1 MKLKLE
7 TDLQITESNAAELR
21 EMLRRFDEQ
30 RVMKP
35 KTIREWWANCTS
47 VKFRDPGGA
56 PDGFSVRTSA
66 GRALTIANATDTDG
80 DEKRILATAQL
91 ANACKL
97 AGGEWM
103 KVTSG
108 ERWVM
113 RRSLSG
119 AGWCIISAISDYF
132 ALMAFKTKEQA
143 ESVSSAPDFSE
154 LMAIAFPTTEIK

>member
-7 TDLQITESNAAELR
+7 TELQITESNAAELR
-21 EMLRRFDEQ
+21 EMLRKFDEQ
-30 RVMKP
+30 QQAMKP
-35 KTIREWWANCTS
+35 MPIRERWANCTP

-66 GRALTIANATDTDG
+66 GRALIIANATDTDG

-103 KVTSG
+103 KLTG
-108 ERWVM
+108 GRRWVIDIGH
-113 RRSLSG
+113 RKTWYVAEEDGGL
-119 AGWCIISAISDYF
+119 F
-132 ALMAFKTKEQA
+132 VLMAFKTKEQA

-154 LMAIAFPTTEIK
+154 LMAIAFPITKIK

>member
-1 MKLKLE
+1 
-7 TDLQITESNAAELR
+7 
-21 EMLRRFDEQ
+21 MLRRFDEQ

-66 GRALTIANATDTDG
+66 GRALIIANATDTDG

-103 KVTSG
+103 KLTSG
-108 ERWVM
+108 ERWVVDVGH
-113 RRSLSG
+113 RNTWCVVEVRSLI
-119 AGWCIISAISDYF
+119 AWF
-132 ALMAFKTKEQA
+132 VLMAFKTKEQA
-143 ESVSSAPDFSE
+143 ESVFSAPDFSE
-154 LMAIAFPTTEIK
+154 LMAIAFPITEIK